1 MSNNPL
7 DNPDVA
13 KQVIEAQQRD
23 HTVGRCRDPT
33 CRARRGRR
41 LTLGRVC
48 AHARGQPYFMW
59 TISFLQVGVLVGL
72 IIFNGGFEMPSINYM
87 LVRRGHDS

>member
-1 MSNNPL
+1 
-7 DNPDVA
+7 
-13 KQVIEAQQRD
+13 
-23 HTVGRCRDPT
+23 
-33 CRARRGRR
+33 
-41 LTLGRVC
+41 
-48 AHARGQPYFMW
+48 MW